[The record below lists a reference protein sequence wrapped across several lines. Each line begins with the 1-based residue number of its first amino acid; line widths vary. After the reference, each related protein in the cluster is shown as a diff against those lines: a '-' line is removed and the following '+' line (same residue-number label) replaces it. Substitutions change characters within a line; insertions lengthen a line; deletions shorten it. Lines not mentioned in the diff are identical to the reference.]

1 MRMDVRIYI
10 VKANSRGF
18 NARAYIIAPQKNQIR
33 NLLSQ
38 GSREFTHFAGKFGK
52 VSRVQDRTLLGLRIY
67 L

>member
-18 NARAYIIAPQKNQIR
+18 NVRAYIIATQKNQIR

-52 VSRVQDRTLLGLRIY
+52 VPRVQDRTLLGLRIY